1 MAIPTNLSY
10 FLKAVLRLV
19 ASSLM
24 GPFCFVILFHHPS
37 QAGADGLIAVPMG
50 LYEGMMGNSGVA
62 ISDPTAASYYNPSL
76 LRKKRFDAY
85 AISGNTLGSYSS
97 KSDSN
102 QYSSFSFNPSYLSTV
117 IVGDHLVH
125 ELYILNL
132 SPSNLKFVSTTA
144 SSDATVNSESNYD
157 INQFLA
163 GYSMAFRSVP
173 LALSYFGE
181 YSQLKTFGFS
191 DSTSLTNTSR
201 STSATRT
208 DYRSLGLGVSV
219 SGHNTFGNSSDY
231 TLGYHFRSR
240 QLRIYSKS
248 EGSIKTYTHGSP
260 SASDYSVSEVQ
271 SSNSS
276 IETLGSL
283 LTIGHGF
290 KIGAHE
296 FLTDSQ
302 FQESSQLGYK
312 YAMTQS
318 FGYRMNSS
326 QGHQI
331 LLGINHRLGSEIKYF
346 GQAAYYS
353 VGYSWLTR
361 ALRSGVGAYI
371 YSSRVEQDVFMA
383 GLTFGSEFAY

>member
-1 MAIPTNLSY
+1 MLIILGL
-10 FLKAVLRLV
+10 F
-19 ASSLM
+19 ASLFSLTAQAQS
-24 GPFCFVILFHHPS
+24 S
-37 QAGADGLIAVPMG
+37 QATVPIG

-76 LRKKRFDAY
+76 LRKKHYDAY
-85 AISGNTLGSYSS
+85 GISGNTLGNYSS
-97 KSDSN
+97 KSDAS

-117 IVGDHLVH
+117 IVGDNLVH
-125 ELYILNL
+125 ELFILNL
-132 SPSNLKFVSTTA
+132 SPANLKFVSATT
-144 SSDATVNSESNYD
+144 SSDSTVNSESNYD
-157 INQFLA
+157 VNQFLA
-163 GYSMAFRSVP
+163 GYSMAFRNFP
-173 LALSYFGE
+173 MALSYFGE

-191 DSTSLTNTSR
+191 DTTSLTGTSR

-219 SGHNTFGNSSDY
+219 SGHNTFGNTAGY

-240 QLRIYSKS
+240 QFRIYNKN

-260 SASDYSVSEVQ
+260 TASDYNVSEVE

-290 KIGAHE
+290 KVGSHE

-302 FQESSQLGYK
+302 FQENSQLGYK
-312 YAMTQS
+312 YSMTQT

-326 QGHQI
+326 MGHQL
-331 LLGINHRLGSEIKYF
+331 LLGLNHRVGPEIKYF
-346 GQAAYYS
+346 GQSAYYS

-371 YSSRVEQDVFMA
+371 YSSRLDQEVFMA